1 VRTLRLLLVEPPF
14 YCLYKNGYGL
24 CKAPLGLASL
34 AAYALA
40 HADVD
45 VLLHNADFHP
55 APEPFAIPYLAGP
68 GYAAYRQALV
78 AKEHPAFAAVD
89 QTVAAFAPDVV
100 GITVRTP
107 LLAAARIVAQRVR
120 RLAPEA
126 VILAGG
132 PHPSIDYAG
141 LLAHPEFDA
150 AVVGEGEATLAAC
163 LNGLSRGRLPAD
175 VPGLATRRDGT
186 ATYVAPRPPLAD
198 LDALPFPGSLAPGRW
213 VRGESYPA
221 RAFGHVFTSRGCP
234 RRCAYC
240 SSAGV
245 WGRRV
250 RCRSIPNILEELSL
264 LAGRGVSHV
273 HFDDDTFGP
282 TPDRLIT
289 LCREL
294 EEARLGLTFGCE
306 THVSLINGRTVAAL
320 AGAGFSTVQL
330 GLESGDDAML
340 SRVGKGFTVAQ
351 ARLAA
356 TRVKDAGL
364 RLEAFFMV
372 GFPDETEESLAA
384 TRRLM
389 ETLPCDKRIYSIFTP
404 YPGTRLYARCLEQGT
419 IGPDFDPSRHNHQS
433 PENAFCPAIA
443 PERFRRLAG
452 EIEALC
458 AATNAAARPA

>member
-1 VRTLRLLLVEPPF
+1 MRPLRLLLVEPPF
-14 YCLYKNGYGL
+14 YRLYKNGYGL

-40 HADVD
+40 HEDVE
-45 VLLHNADFHP
+45 VLILNADFHP
-55 APEPFAIPYLAGP
+55 DPEPFAIPYLAGQ

-78 AKEHPAFAAVD
+78 AKDHPAFSEVD
-89 QTVAAFAPDVV
+89 QTVTAFAPDVV

-107 LLAAARIVAQRVR
+107 LLASARIVADRVR

-132 PHPSIDYAG
+132 PHPSIVGEA
-141 LLAHPEFDA
+141 LLVHPEFDA
-150 AVVGEGEATLAAC
+150 AVVGEGEGTLAAC

-175 VPGLATRRDGT
+175 EPGLAVRRDGV
-186 ATYVAPRPPLAD
+186 AVRAAPRSPLAD

-213 VRGESYPA
+213 VRGDAYPA
-221 RAFGHVFTSRGCP
+221 QAFGHVFASRGCP

-264 LAGRGVSHV
+264 LAGRGVKHV

-282 TPDRLIT
+282 TPDRLIA

-294 EEARLGLTFGCE
+294 ETARLGLTFGCE
-306 THVSLINGRTVAAL
+306 THVSLINERTVAAL

-356 TRVKDAGL
+356 AQVKSAGL

-372 GFPDETEESLAA
+372 GFPDETEESLDA

-404 YPGTRLYARCLEQGT
+404 YPGTQLYKRCLEQGT
-419 IGPDFDPSRHNHQS
+419 VGPDFDPSRHNHQS

-443 PERFRRLAG
+443 PDRFRRLAG

-458 AATNAAARPA
+458 AAKNAARPP